1 LKGGGGTFDDFG
13 QGEAWRQHWQGGDA
27 WQLAAGGTLTW
38 HGQGEGS
45 LAWTPALPA
54 AGGLAMRAMVA
65 NWTAACQPF
74 GLRLGASVE
83 LRASGGQWQLFGPG
97 GGQPV
102 ATVAQPAAAVR
113 DLLLLAVEGGVMFWV
128 DGRLVLSHLFAAP
141 VTGVPEL
148 FVSGPGG
155 VTALAVLHDAG
166 GQIQFADNAGRVVQ
180 EQALDGAAVLVHA
193 SLHDPA
199 GRNAVQTS
207 PTRFAG
213 SLFGYRRN
221 FVASFAMLAM
231 LLPTRS
237 TISIWVTPS
246 SRLPAAFCRRSGVRR
261 PTRARVSNIPGICH
275 ASRGREE
282 CRLEIGARVSWPV
295 LLCNRSGDAPFG
307 HSKAPRG
314 RRR

>member
-1 LKGGGGTFDDFG
+1 
-13 QGEAWRQHWQGGDA
+13 
-27 WQLAAGGTLTW
+27 
-38 HGQGEGS
+38 
-45 LAWTPALPA
+45 
-54 AGGLAMRAMVA
+54 M
-65 NWTAACQPF
+65 
-74 GLRLGASVE
+74 
-83 LRASGGQWQLFGPG
+83 
-97 GGQPV
+97 
-102 ATVAQPAAAVR
+102 
-113 DLLLLAVEGGVMFWV
+113 
-128 DGRLVLSHLFAAP
+128 
-141 VTGVPEL
+141 

-155 VTALAVLHDAG
+155 VTALAVLHGAG

-193 SLHDPA
+193 SLRDPA